1 MRCEPKN
8 IQLRKEIIL
17 IDVQLR
23 VGGKTFHAHRNIL
36 ALNSPFFRT
45 MFTSDFVERNQSVVE
60 IQNPDEDS
68 FDSVLNY
75 VYNEQISI
83 TAQNVEGLLTSASF
97 FQLEMLKEDCLAFLK
112 PHLSIEN
119 VIGIQHLGYL
129 HDCDELVTSSI
140 NYIAQHFEEFKNS
153 KQYLELTISDFEKLC
168 ACLMATAVDV
178 EKVCEALVLW
188 LDVTTERDKYTFQL
202 LKVIDLKKV
211 DPSYIKHKL
220 YMDSRFKNCL

>member
-23 VGGKTFHAHRNIL
+23 VGGRTFHAHRSIL

-45 MFTSDFVERNQSVVE
+45 MFTADFVERNQSIVE
-60 IQNPDEDS
+60 MQNIDEDS
-68 FDSVLNY
+68 FDSILNY
-75 VYNEQISI
+75 IYNEQISI
-83 TAQNVEGLLTSASF
+83 TAENVEGLLTSASF
-97 FQLEMLKEDCLAFLK
+97 LQLEMLKKDCLEFLK

-119 VIGIQHLGYL
+119 VISIQHLAYL

-153 KQYLELTISDFEKLC
+153 KQYLKLIVGDF
-168 ACLMATAVDV
+168 
-178 EKVCEALVLW
+178 
-188 LDVTTERDKYTFQL
+188 
-202 LKVIDLKKV
+202 
-211 DPSYIKHKL
+211 
-220 YMDSRFKNCL
+220 

>member
-45 MFTSDFVERNQSVVE
+45 MFTSDFVERNQSIVE
-60 IQNPDEDS
+60 IQNIDEDS

-75 VYNEQISI
+75 MYNEQISI

-97 FQLEMLKEDCLAFLK
+97 FQLEMLKEDCFEFLK
-112 PHLSIEN
+112 IHLRAEN
-119 VIGIQHLGYL
+119 VIGIQDLAYL
-129 HDCDELVTSSI
+129 HNSS
-140 NYIAQHFEEFKNS
+140 E
-153 KQYLELTISDFEKLC
+153 
-168 ACLMATAVDV
+168 
-178 EKVCEALVLW
+178 
-188 LDVTTERDKYTFQL
+188 
-202 LKVIDLKKV
+202 
-211 DPSYIKHKL
+211 
-220 YMDSRFKNCL
+220 